1 MHPGILA
8 LNQLAAATGIQ
19 NFDELINSN
28 DKNEWYDESNNE
40 WFDLNDDIT
49 PEYVYFRD
57 SNQQLVQILPERSRS
72 AYYCEY
78 NDCII
83 AELDEAA
90 VICTKYGYF
99 AYNQETNQRVY
110 SKGNK

>member
-19 NFDELINSN
+19 NFDEL
-28 DKNEWYDESNNE
+28 NEFNPPKTD
-40 WFDLNDDIT
+40 
-49 PEYVYFRD
+49 YVYFR
-57 SNQQLVQILPERSRS
+57 NNKKELVQTLPEKTQS
-72 AYYCEY
+72 AYYCDF

-83 AELDEAA
+83 AELQEAA
-90 VICTKYGYF
+90 DICTKYRYT
-99 AYNQETNQRVY
+99 AYYVKTNQRVY